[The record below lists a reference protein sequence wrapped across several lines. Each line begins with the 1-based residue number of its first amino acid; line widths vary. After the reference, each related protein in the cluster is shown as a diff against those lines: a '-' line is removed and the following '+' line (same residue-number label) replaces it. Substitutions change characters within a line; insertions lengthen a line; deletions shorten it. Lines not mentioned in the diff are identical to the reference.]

1 MRRNWWGRLALIL
14 MVVVLGAAACGG
26 DDGGSS
32 EESSGSSDSDTIS
45 EDDWLDETADLCEDW
60 VQEVEDVDGT
70 DPDSVA
76 DLADSTAAFA
86 EDVDA
91 LGAPEGIED
100 EAADFVGIADDLA
113 GYTQDVA
120 DVLEEGDTPD
130 DDLIEDGGDAS
141 SDLVD
146 AAEELD
152 LDCDLSIIDERA
164 DDTGDLTSDFSDDA
178 SSDFSDDFSADF
190 SDDFSDDPF
199 PGDALDPSIFI
210 TEFGTDPV
218 LDQLAVDC
226 YEGDLG
232 ACDQLYLDSPID
244 EALASY
250 EGYGA
255 TCGGRLAE
263 EQPNNCVAIGG

>member
-1 MRRNWWGRLALIL
+1 MRRNWWGRLGLLL
-14 MVVVLGAAACGG
+14 MVIVLGAAACGS
-26 DDGGSS
+26 DD
-32 EESSGSSDSDTIS
+32 SGSDEGSDTSDDQPTAIS
-45 EDDWLDETADLCEDW
+45 EDDWLDETGDLCEDW

-76 DLADSTAAFA
+76 DLADSTATFA
-86 EDVDA
+86 EDIDA

-100 EAADFVGIADDLA
+100 EAADFVGITEDLA
-113 GYTQDVA
+113 DYTQQVA
-120 DVLEEGDTPD
+120 DVLEEGDSPD

-178 SSDFSDDFSADF
+178 SSDF